1 MRSVDTHKVRVVLK
15 ESLPFVMVTE
25 QFSKTVA
32 DEAKCME
39 VIYSLLYSL
48 HPIFIFQITL
58 PFLHPSRKQNKKLRS
73 SLFFFLCSFIGNN
86 LDSLDRDWS

>member
-39 VIYSLLYSL
+39 VHAQFGHSQSAGGDEEE
-48 HPIFIFQITL
+48 
-58 PFLHPSRKQNKKLRS
+58 
-73 SLFFFLCSFIGNN
+73 SLF
-86 LDSLDRDWS
+86 